1 MWNSFELGL
10 SHDLLFSGQ
19 STFSDRRLWN
29 SACYT
34 LLRNYCLKNKQRQ
47 TTGVK
52 SVSIKEEKKDTFI
65 HLNFENEFERKYRSL
80 DRRIQNQNWSNRRI
94 CTRLTPLVKPI
105 EYSQEFSAEKVFQ
118 LRHTSKIKNRMTE
131 VRLAMIIFNKIAWH
145 FVVIERNLYK
155 VQT

>member
-1 MWNSFELGL
+1 MIFYFPVSK
-10 SHDLLFSGQ
+10 
-19 STFSDRRLWN
+19 STFSDRRLCN

-34 LLRNYCLKNKQRQ
+34 LLRSYCLKNKQRQ

-94 CTRLTPLVKPI
+94 CTRSTPLVKPI
-105 EYSQEFSAEKVFQ
+105 ECSEYFFAENVFQ
-118 LRHTSKIKNRMTE
+118 PRHTPKTKNCKTE
-131 VRLAMIIFNKIAWH
+131 VRSFWIKSLKIFFSLSATCTNYK
-145 FVVIERNLYK
+145 RNRISRLGCRS
-155 VQT
+155 